1 MTNRTLGYI
10 AATVGVVLVLLAVLA
25 DELGI
30 GGQAGFGW
38 KQAVVLAVG
47 VIAAGAG
54 AALAMGRLVLIGPPP
69 ADPEGKPEARG

>member
-1 MTNRTLGYI
+1 MTNRNLGFA

-38 KQAVVLAVG
+38 KQGILLAVG
-47 VIAAGAG
+47 LVAVGG
-54 AALAMGRLVLIGPPP
+54 GVALLMGRLVLIGPPP
-69 ADPEGKPEARG
+69 ADPEGKPEARD